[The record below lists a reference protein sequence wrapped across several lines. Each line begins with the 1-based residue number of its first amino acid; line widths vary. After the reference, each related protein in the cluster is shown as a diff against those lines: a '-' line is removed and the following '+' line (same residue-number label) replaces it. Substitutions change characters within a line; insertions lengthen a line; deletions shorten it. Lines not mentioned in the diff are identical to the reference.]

1 MALSACAEDRLPV
14 TDHLIYWLDF
24 SDTSTITTNP
34 VTRETLTL
42 ADKSGN
48 GFNFVAATGFNNG
61 GVAGPLRGPIYVAA
75 GDTNQPSGLGSC
87 PAPASGL
94 GYANFIRPPTSQG
107 NTGYIMEMDQATGG
121 ATTPQTVFIVH
132 NTMDANSMGGIWGRS
147 RRLTGTG
154 EMGIRLWSDDTA
166 CGPYPPIPH
175 HLWVYWDSATR
186 DFIGARNLYQYNGG
200 TTCYWQDSTLK
211 DQAQAW
217 FSKNWGVTVASRPGG
232 TTMSFASLGNYN
244 NENDVPNYQREWSGG
259 MGEVIV
265 YDATLSD
272 ADRQSVELYLSEKW
286 LYPHLPLIDNVPG
299 YEVTPDG
306 AGARL
311 RGMLTWPGRPAP
323 AEVWIYWGLSD
334 GGTNA
339 IDWAHTNYFG
349 TNAATCPVP
358 YSLPIGSLP
367 SDTLYYYR
375 YAAANIVGTNWATT
389 SASFVTGHG
398 ATIIIK

>member
-1 MALSACAEDRLPV
+1 
-14 TDHLIYWLDF
+14 
-24 SDTSTITTNP
+24 
-34 VTRETLTL
+34 
-42 ADKSGN
+42 
-48 GFNFVAATGFNNG
+48 
-61 GVAGPLRGPIYVAA
+61 
-75 GDTNQPSGLGSC
+75 
-87 PAPASGL
+87 
-94 GYANFIRPPTSQG
+94 
-107 NTGYIMEMDQATGG
+107 
-121 ATTPQTVFIVH
+121 
-132 NTMDANSMGGIWGRS
+132 
-147 RRLTGTG
+147 
-154 EMGIRLWSDDTA
+154 
-166 CGPYPPIPH
+166 
-175 HLWVYWDSATR
+175 
-186 DFIGARNLYQYNGG
+186 
-200 TTCYWQDSTLK
+200 
-211 DQAQAW
+211 
-217 FSKNWGVTVASRPGG
+217 
-232 TTMSFASLGNYN
+232 
-244 NENDVPNYQREWSGG
+244 
-259 MGEVIV
+259 
-265 YDATLSD
+265 
-272 ADRQSVELYLSEKW
+272 
-286 LYPHLPLIDNVPG
+286 VPG